1 MMNQVAQSRMPISPE
16 TLADFCRKWGIA
28 KLEIFGSILRDDY
41 RPESDVDLLYTP
53 AAQSR
58 WGLGFVR
65 LRAEL
70 EGLMGK
76 RVDLVAREAVERSR
90 NPIRRQAILSTAQVL
105 YEA

>member
-1 MMNQVAQSRMPISPE
+1 MMNQVAQFRMPIPPE
-16 TLADFCRKWGIA
+16 TLADFCRKWGIQ
-28 KLEIFGSILRDDY
+28 KLEIFGSILRADY
-41 RPESDVDLLYTP
+41 RPESDIDLLYKP

-70 EGLMGK
+70 EGLMGQ
-76 RVDLVAREAVERSR
+76 RVDLVSRQAVERSR
-90 NPIRRQAILSTAQVL
+90 TPIRRQAILSTAQVL

>member
-1 MMNQVAQSRMPISPE
+1 MRA
-16 TLADFCRKWGIA
+16 
-28 KLEIFGSILRDDY
+28 DY
-41 RPESDVDLLYTP
+41 RPKSVIDLLYKP

-70 EGLMGK
+70 EGLIGK
-76 RVDLVAREAVERSR
+76 RVDLVSREAVERSR
-90 NPIRRQAILSTAQVL
+90 NPIRRQAILYTAQVL